1 MSRVTDRLD
10 NKQIV
15 ELAKQQYENR
25 QQTSKFPANIITL
38 PSNGNVY
45 TETSALRSGKVE
57 MRHMTAYDEDILSN
71 SSYIKEGV
79 IFDKLLEALI
89 ITADV
94 NINDLTAGDKEWLII
109 SARILGYGVEYDV
122 VVTNPQTNKPTTGKM
137 DLSKLKH
144 KVFDEISDENG
155 CFNYTVPITNDVIK
169 FKYLSSYDSFQVNSE
184 KLTSSFLKLSI
195 QSVNGND
202 APQEIEDYLKYDF
215 KAIDS
220 RKFKKHI
227 IETAP
232 SIDYNIKV
240 IGADGDTIDATFQFN
255 ADLFWF

>member
-1 MSRVTDRLD
+1 MSKVTNRLD

-15 ELAKQQYENR
+15 ELAKQQYES
-25 QQTSKFPANIITL
+25 QKQSSKFPANIINI
-38 PSNGNVY
+38 PSQGKVY
-45 TETSALRSGKVE
+45 AETSVLRSGKVE

-89 ITADV
+89 VTP
-94 NINDLTAGDKEWLII
+94 NININELTVGDKEWLII
-109 SARILGYGVEYDV
+109 SARILGYGVEYE
-122 VVTNPQTNKPTTGKM
+122 VTITDPTTKENKRGII

-144 KVFDEISDENG
+144 KTFNLDSDENG
-155 CFNYTVPITNDVIK
+155 CFDYTVPNTTDVIK
-169 FKYLSSYDSFQVNSE
+169 FKYLSSSDNFKVNSE

-195 QSVNGND
+195 QSINEKTSK
-202 APQEIEDYLKYDF
+202 QEIEDYLKYEF

-220 RKFKKHI
+220 RKFKKYI
-227 IETAP
+227 IDTAP
-232 SIDYNIKV
+232 SIDYNVKV
-240 IGADGDTIDATFQFN
+240 IGANGDTIDATFQFN

>member
-15 ELAKQQYENR
+15 ELAKQQYEN
-25 QQTSKFPANIITL
+25 QKQTSKFPANIITL

-45 TETSALRSGKVE
+45 AETSALRSGKVE

-89 ITADV
+89 ITSNV
-94 NINDLTAGDKEWLII
+94 NINELTTGDKEWLII
-109 SARILGYGVEYDV
+109 SARILGYGVEYEV
-122 VVTNPQTNKPTTGKM
+122 LVTNPKTNEPTSGKM

-144 KVFDEISDENG
+144 KVFDHVSDENG
-155 CFNYTVPITNDVIK
+155 YFDYTVPVTNDIIK
-169 FKYLSSYDSFQVNSE
+169 FKYLSSYDSSQVNSE

-195 QSVNGND
+195 QSVNGKVE
-202 APQEIEDYLKYDF
+202 PQEIEEYLKYDF
-215 KAIDS
+215 KAVDS
-220 RKFKKHI
+220 RKFKKYI
-227 IETAP
+227 IDTSP
-232 SIDYNIKV
+232 SINYNTQV
-240 IGADGDTIDATFQFN
+240 TGADGDTTDATFQFN